1 MRFPQDDYRQRERMG
16 VERVVRRKLSGS
28 EGELWQ
34 LSDDMKG
41 APSKG
46 LRVKRRTCGR
56 RKK

>member
-34 LSDDMKG
+34 LSDDM
-41 APSKG
+41 
-46 LRVKRRTCGR
+46 
-56 RKK
+56 

>member
-41 APSKG
+41 APSIGVEG
-46 LRVKRRTCGR
+46 LPSAMRQE
-56 RKK
+56 